1 MPNKKPRAKLTRQ
14 TLWEGAGVIIRHLKP
29 HKRTVVLLVTLS
41 LVAAIA
47 EAFVPFLAG
56 KIFDAII
63 SISKNPLLSLTSIF
77 FIVAIWFLLRLGS
90 DIAEW
95 KIGFSNERLG
105 VMLEAEYIAN
115 GFGKLFEMP
124 LSFHK
129 TRKRGEIGEK
139 ISRAAGWLEN
149 LISRVSL
156 NLLPSFLSIIVA
168 LCIAFFINHKLTLVL
183 VLAIAIYAI
192 LLWRAVPRL
201 AGLQQKMHRAYSRAY
216 GDIYDALENIQEIK
230 QAATESEEKRKIH
243 RKFVLRAAPLWL
255 RLSYIFRQLSF
266 FQRLLIV
273 LTQLAIFVIS
283 IFLVRSGTL
292 TPGELVAF
300 NGYAAMIFG
309 PFVILG
315 QNWQTIQNGFIAL
328 VQAEK
333 ILGMPKE
340 IYNPKGAVAPK
351 KLKGEVV
358 FNNVS
363 FAYYKTNDILKNVSF
378 SVSPG
383 EKIAL
388 VGKSGVGKTTIA
400 DLLLGFYF
408 PQKGKILVDGTDI
421 KKFNL
426 TAYRLRFGV
435 VPQEPTLF
443 NDLIENNIRYGNFGK
458 SEAEMKE
465 ASRLAHADEF
475 IESFPKKYKQVV
487 GWRGVKLSIGQKQ
500 RIALSRAFLRNPDI
514 LILDEPTSALDAHS
528 EQFIKDSFRKL
539 MASRTTF
546 IIAHRLSTIR
556 EADKI
561 LVLQNGRIA
570 EQGNHAELMKIKNGI
585 YRGLYKL
592 QAGFY

>member
-1 MPNKKPRAKLTRQ
+1 MANKKSTVKLTRK
-14 TLWEGAGVIIRHLKP
+14 TFREGAGVIIRQLKP
-29 HKRTVVLLVTLS
+29 HKRTVGLLAAFS
-41 LVAAIA
+41 LVAAMA

-63 SISKNPLLSLTSIF
+63 LLSKNPLSSLTSIF

-105 VMLEAEYIAN
+105 VMLEAEYIAG
-115 GFGKLFEMP
+115 GFGNLFEMP

-129 TRKRGEIGEK
+129 NKKHGEVGEK
-139 ISRAAGWLEN
+139 IHRAAGWLEN
-149 LISRVSL
+149 LVSRVSL

-168 LCIAFFINHKLTLVL
+168 LCIAFFINLKLTLVL
-183 VLAIAIYAI
+183 VLAIAIYVF
-192 LLWRAVPRL
+192 LLWRAVPQL
-201 AGLQQKMHRAYSRAY
+201 AGLQQKMHLAYSRAY
-216 GDIYDALENIQEIK
+216 GDTYDALENIQEIK
-230 QAATESEEKRKIH
+230 QAATEAEEKRKIH

-255 RLSYIFRQLSF
+255 RISYIFRQLSF

-273 LTQLAIFVIS
+273 LTQLAIFAIS
-283 IFLVRSGTL
+283 IFLVRNGTL

-315 QNWQTIQNGFIAL
+315 QNWQTIQNGLVAL

-333 ILGMPKE
+333 ILGRPKE

-351 KLKGEVV
+351 KLKGEII

-363 FAYYKTNDILKNVSF
+363 FAYHKSNYILENVSF
-378 SVSPG
+378 KASAG

-388 VGKSGVGKTTIA
+388 VGKSGVGKTTII

-408 PQKGKILVDGTDI
+408 PQKGEILVDGIDI

-426 TAYRLRFGV
+426 TAYRLRLGV

-443 NDLIENNIRYGNFGK
+443 NDSIENNILYGNVGK
-458 SEAEMKE
+458 SEAEIKE
-465 ASRLAHADEF
+465 ASRLAHAAEF
-475 IESFPKKYKQVV
+475 IEEFPQKYKQLV

-500 RIALSRAFLRNPDI
+500 RLALSRAFLRNPDI
-514 LILDEPTSALDAHS
+514 LILDEPTSALDAYS
-528 EQFIKDSFRKL
+528 EQFIKDSLKKL
-539 MASRTTF
+539 MAGRTTL

-556 EADKI
+556 EVDKI
-561 LVLQNGRIA
+561 LVLENGRII
-570 EQGNHAELMKIKNGI
+570 EQGNHKELMKIKDGA
-585 YRGLYKL
+585 YRKLYSL